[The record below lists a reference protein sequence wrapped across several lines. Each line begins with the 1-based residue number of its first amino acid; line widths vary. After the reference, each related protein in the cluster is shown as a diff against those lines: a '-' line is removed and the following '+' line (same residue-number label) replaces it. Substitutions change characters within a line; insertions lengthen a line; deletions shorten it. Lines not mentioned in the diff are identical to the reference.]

1 MGRIKWTEKKIEEM
15 VKSGCGCGT
24 GSGYSPWLQVT
35 SISSLGRSRRVWSPK
50 TGRTH
55 HLLSDV
61 EYALFLVFEWSSDV
75 VDIREQFPLD
85 RDITQDVARI
95 AGFRHPFYPGTDVPT
110 VMTVDFMVTRL
121 RDGLQVQEAFNA
133 KRSEEAEDR
142 NSLVKLEIQRRAL
155 ALLEVPHHLVFH
167 DDIPHQKVQNIQWI
181 RDSLLKEG
189 EVEPQPGYWASMATR
204 MTAELANPMP
214 GKATLA
220 SYCASFDARHGVE
233 PGTGLRTARILLQD
247 RVLCAELGQPELQS
261 LPVSSFKLTAQLG
274 KLRAVGSM

>member
-1 MGRIKWTEKKIEEM
+1 MGRIKWTEKKIDEM

-24 GSGYSPWLQVT
+24 RSGYSPWLQVT

-142 NSLVKLEIQRRAL
+142 KPPFLHVEEITMTICGCFLSKASSLGRSTRVPLLPRCSTPSKSKKIHCPPRRL
-155 ALLEVPHHLVFH
+155 
-167 DDIPHQKVQNIQWI
+167 
-181 RDSLLKEG
+181 S
-189 EVEPQPGYWASMATR
+189 T
-204 MTAELANPMP
+204 
-214 GKATLA
+214 
-220 SYCASFDARHGVE
+220 SFCCCW
-233 PGTGLRTARILLQD
+233 L
-247 RVLCAELGQPELQS
+247 
-261 LPVSSFKLTAQLG
+261 
-274 KLRAVGSM
+274 